1 MRPVNLRP
9 VVSRRIPAATILGIL
24 LIAAS
29 AQGVASAQTREIAV
43 RTLGGPNRF
52 SGPMHSVDDLRTM
65 VTTNQSQITSA
76 LQQAGLGDISTAWL
90 NTVNTGYVGDTTV
103 APGTHFDWMAL
114 KRAGRPGVLHNV
126 RWTGA
131 QSFDAFQFS
140 VEAYGY
146 SYTFIVPKICGN
158 FALVRRTA
166 VVAAAPPP
174 APAPEPPPPLPPVRK
189 PVQAPPPPPTPAPGA
204 ATTEREY
211 PWMVAGYLGTS
222 FTTGGLQQALLSTSS
237 ADGGLTYGM
246 QAAYVKKYVGA
257 EFIGEFAPNFKLA
270 SLALADEP
278 SVNSW
283 MFNVIG
289 SAPFGTEQQ
298 FAAYA
303 SGGLGGI
310 TMRTSTFTLAGT
322 ETLFVGPSTTRVAL
336 NTINNTQTKFAYN
349 IGGGFLAYVS
359 QWGIRA
365 DLRYY
370 QATTADQNKL
380 ENGPTVGADF
390 TQSLLSGLTYWRAN
404 LGISYRF

>member
-1 MRPVNLRP
+1 MRPVTLRL
-9 VVSRRIPAATILGIL
+9 VVRGKMLATTILGIL
-24 LIAAS
+24 VIAAS

-52 SGPMHSVDDLRTM
+52 SGPMHGVDDLRTM

-76 LQQAGLGDISTAWL
+76 LQQAGVGDISTAWL
-90 NTVNTGYVGDTTV
+90 NTVNTGYISDTTV

-140 VEAYGY
+140 VEAHGY
-146 SYTFIVPKICGN
+146 NYTFIVPKICGN

-166 VVAAAPPP
+166 VVAAVTPPPPPPVRAPVQAAPPPPP
-174 APAPEPPPPLPPVRK
+174 APAV
-189 PVQAPPPPPTPAPGA
+189 A

-211 PWMVAGYLGTS
+211 PWMVTGYLGTS

-237 ADGGLTYGM
+237 GDGGLTYGM

-257 EFIGEFAPNFKLA
+257 EFIGEFAPNFKLD

-289 SAPFGTEQQ
+289 AAPFGSEQQ

-322 ETLFVGPSTTRVAL
+322 ETLFVGPNTTRVAL

-404 LGISYRF
+404 LGISYRW